1 MSIEIR
7 HLTKR
12 FGSAAAIADLSLRF
26 SSGKISVLLGPSGC
40 GKTTTLRC
48 IAGLED
54 PDSGE
59 ILIEEECVFDAARRL
74 NVPPEGRDLGMV
86 FQSYAIWP
94 HMSVFENVALPL
106 HARRLP
112 RQEIATRV
120 METLTTVGL
129 DALAQRSATRL
140 SGGQQQRVALARCLA
155 SHPKLILLDEPLS
168 NLDAKLRVEMRA
180 EIKELQRKLHA
191 TMVFVTHDQEEA
203 LSLADEIFLFDYGRV
218 VQSGTARE
226 LYFHPRS
233 RFAAEFLGKAN
244 LIPVRIAPGA
254 QGLEM
259 RSRADESI
267 VIGACRKDT
276 HAMRDPWAMVR
287 PEAWRIA
294 ERTVPGLPATVES
307 ATFFGDRLLVRA
319 NTPVGMQMVSLAG
332 HERFDGG
339 AAVSLLLDSERIA
352 LIDMEGEGDAR
363 AA

>member
-1 MSIEIR
+1 
-7 HLTKR
+7 
-12 FGSAAAIADLSLRF
+12 
-26 SSGKISVLLGPSGC
+26 
-40 GKTTTLRC
+40 
-48 IAGLED
+48 
-54 PDSGE
+54 
-59 ILIEEECVFDAARRL
+59 
-74 NVPPEGRDLGMV
+74 
-86 FQSYAIWP
+86 
-94 HMSVFENVALPL
+94 
-106 HARRLP
+106 
-112 RQEIATRV
+112 V

-203 LSLADEIFLFDYGRV
+203 LSLADEIILFDYGRV

-226 LYFHPRS
+226 LYFHPCS